1 MSRLSTDA
9 RLPQTD
15 DVRSLK
21 RRIYELWRELV
32 GQVNGLSEGA
42 IRACTNATPTPPET
56 GSYTPGDF
64 VRNSAPVELGPAG
77 ARYVV
82 EGWLCLAA
90 PATFVE
96 KRFFTG
102 N

>member
-9 RLPQTD
+9 RLPQSD

-42 IRACTNATPTPPET
+42 ISACTNAAAAAPAT

>member
-9 RLPQTD
+9 RLPQAD

-32 GQVNGLSEGA
+32 GQVNGMSEGA
-42 IRACTNATPTPPET
+42 IRACTNAASAPPAT
-56 GSYTPGDF
+56 GDYTPGDF
-64 VRNSAPVELGPAG
+64 VRNSAPAELGPPG